1 MYVTF
6 QEKYLQD
13 LYEQGTTDD
22 KHHRFQPDIVM
33 RYTKCIKYLLDA
45 KGTEDLKRI
54 NSLHYEV
61 LKGDRQG
68 ISSIRVN
75 KKYRVE
81 FTVRETCE
89 EAIITVCN
97 IIDLSNH
104 YK

>member
-6 QEKYLQD
+6 EEKYLQD
-13 LYEQGTTDD
+13 LYERGTTDD
-22 KHHRFQPDIVM
+22 KHHRYLPDIVE
-33 RYTKCIKYLLDA
+33 RYKKCIDLMKKVPDTVSLAKY
-45 KGTEDLKRI
+45 
-54 NSLHYEV
+54 NSLNYEL
-61 LKGDRQG
+61 LKGDKQG

-81 FTVRETCE
+81 FTVKETWE
-89 EAIITVCN
+89 KPIITVCN

>member
-22 KHHRFQPDIVM
+22 KHHRFQPDIVR
-33 RYTKCIKYLLDA
+33 RYAKCIKYLLDA
-45 KGTEDLKRI
+45 KDTEDLKRV
-54 NSLHYEV
+54 NSLHYET

-81 FTVRETCE
+81 FTVKETLE